1 MVFDGNRLEMEAQMR
16 KLSDLDD
23 DFLDLDEE
31 EDFEDSFEE
40 DYEDVYEDEELED
53 VFEEEDRFYDTGRPS
68 NRRILVPIATVAVIG
83 VIVIAVAVLML
94 GGSRKKDAAFQT
106 LQSVEDAGAG
116 QELNSAGSAEAQTA
130 EGEITPDGD
139 GQTEAAGIAGGPV
152 TDTGDVSGKAG
163 ASADAGIAESDDVDS
178 DTAGQAEAQDPQTST
193 MSTAQG
199 TEVNVAELLSSG
211 SVAQTDQVTIGIDVA
226 RYQGTIDWTQV
237 AASGIDFAMVRVGY
251 RADKSREICADSNA
265 KYNMQEAQKHGIKVG
280 AYFFSTAVTTQEAVE
295 EAGWVADYIAQYQI
309 TYPVAYDCEGFD
321 QPDSAQYDLTNA
333 QRTDI
338 AIAFLQ
344 EIYNRG
350 YTPMFYSSMGELTG
364 NAKWDTDR
372 LAGTYRIW
380 VSQYPTAPYP
390 QTAKSSYTGTHA
402 MWQYTNRGTVAGIGR
417 PVDVNVAYFG
427 YEGTAQAKSEE
438 TPEEVAADAEALMKF
453 TQVSENVTAKDS
465 TNLRNIPS
473 QGADSTIVYTLKNGE
488 TIARTGVSDSG
499 WSRLELSGQTVYA
512 VSSYLTTDL
521 GYQTPTASS
530 QEGAGS
536 GDGLKTKF
544 AERNDQVTAK
554 IEVNLRALPSVTNP
568 DAAVVAVLHNGEYVT
583 RTGINEEYG
592 WSRVDYNGQTLYCIS
607 SYLTN

>member
-1 MVFDGNRLEMEAQMR
+1 MR

-31 EDFEDSFEE
+31 D
-40 DYEDVYEDEELED
+40 DYEDEVEPYYARRLS
-53 VFEEEDRFYDTGRPS
+53 DRRL
-68 NRRILVPIATVAVIG
+68 LVPIA
-83 VIVIAVAVLML
+83 AVAVTGVIIIVVAVLLL
-94 GGSRKKDAAFQT
+94 GGSRKKDTVQETMQPADETGAAPEPGAIEDEEIQEIA
-106 LQSVEDAGAG
+106 SVMNEQAGEMAEDTGNISS
-116 QELNSAGSAEAQTA
+116 E
-130 EGEITPDGD
+130 
-139 GQTEAAGIAGGPV
+139 
-152 TDTGDVSGKAG
+152 TDTLTDETGLAN
-163 ASADAGIAESDDVDS
+163 ADGSL
-178 DTAGQAEAQDPQTST
+178 QAETNDPQNSN
-193 MSTAQG
+193 MSTDQG
-199 TEVNVAELLSSG
+199 TEVNVTELLSSD
-211 SVAQTDQVTIGIDVA
+211 SVAQTDQVTVGIDVA
-226 RYQGTIDWTQV
+226 RYQGTIDWAQV
-237 AASGIDFAMVRVGY
+237 ATSGIDFAMIRVGY

-265 KYNMQEAQKHGIKVG
+265 KYNMQEAQKNGIKVG
-280 AYFFSTAVTTQEAVE
+280 AYFFSTATTTDEAIE
-295 EAGWVADYIAQYQI
+295 EAGWVADFIAKYQI

-321 QPDSAQYDLTNA
+321 QPDSVQYGLTNA

-364 NAKWDTDR
+364 SAKWDTER
-372 LAGTYRIW
+372 LEGSYRIW
-380 VSQYPTAPYP
+380 VSQYPATPYP

-402 MWQYTNRGTVAGIGR
+402 MWQYTNRGTVDGISK

-427 YEGTAQAKSEE
+427 YEGTAQAQNTEA
-438 TPEEVAADAEALMKF
+438 PEEVTADAEALMNF

-473 QGADSTIVYTLKNGE
+473 QGEDSTIVYTLKNGE

-499 WSRLELSGQTVYA
+499 WSRLELNGQTVYA

-521 GYQTPTASS
+521 SYQTPAAPSE
-530 QEGAGS
+530 EGAGS

-544 AERNDQVTAK
+544 TERNDQVTAK

-568 DAAVVAVLHNGEYVT
+568 DATVVATLHNGEYVT

-592 WSRVDYNGQTLYCIS
+592 WSRVEYNGQTLYCIS
-607 SYLTN
+607 SYLMN